1 MVTLAVRPA
10 LPEPVS
16 QLAPPLSLMH
26 CNRARGYDVGRL
38 FHQFA
43 MLGTEERV
51 LQLRVLPRG
60 PVLDGMWG
68 LGSLRP
74 SLVDTKTLKKR
85 L

>member
-1 MVTLAVRPA
+1 MWSLAGMLGRI
-10 LPEPVS
+10 
-16 QLAPPLSLMH
+16 
-26 CNRARGYDVGRL
+26 ARKG
-38 FHQFA
+38 QFA